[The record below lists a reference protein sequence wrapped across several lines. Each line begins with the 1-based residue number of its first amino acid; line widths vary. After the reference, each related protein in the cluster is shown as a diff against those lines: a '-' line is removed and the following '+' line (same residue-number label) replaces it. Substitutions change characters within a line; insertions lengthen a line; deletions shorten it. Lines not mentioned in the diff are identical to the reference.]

1 MTVDL
6 SCIPG
11 RAKRRTAPSFKRW
24 VMFLIVL
31 IMTGGGIAAYFLSA
45 SAPAL
50 TAAFWFCFPGIPL
63 VIGGGL
69 FALRWLVYLTGEWL
83 ADGWD
88 TAREWDLAQDIR
100 RGQRSLAMLGYVV
113 HLPHVISAESISLQL
128 LMPESITLPPQV
140 DESGER
146 LIRYASFS
154 DAGSPALVRV
164 KERLRALLADSSLQ
178 SVFQCLPQ
186 KAPLAVLFQLS
197 PDISVSTEEH
207 SVLQRLVKESIGF
220 PFNITFVCGEGMQA
234 VDAWLDSPYIMQNLL
249 VIAVNL
255 SEKITDGAGE
265 AAIALLMSS
274 PETTEVTQSVLA
286 QIRRPEQMKTKP
298 EIRSVIMQALR
309 WGETTPD
316 EIKQIW
322 LTGTGVSNKASALLS
337 TAGVRFPFAGEPCD
351 IDLKTGLTG
360 IVSPWLAIAI
370 AADRAGQFESPQLVM
385 CVPNESS
392 LPWFMTVSP
401 VEK

>member
-1 MTVDL
+1 MPVDL

-11 RAKRRTAPSFKRW
+11 RAKRRAAPSFKRW
-24 VMFLIVL
+24 GMFLIVL
-31 IMTGGGIAAYFLSA
+31 IATGGIAAYFISTSTA
-45 SAPAL
+45 DH
-50 TAAFWFCFPGIPL
+50 TAAFWFCFPGIL
-63 VIGGGL
+63 LAIGGGL

-88 TAREWDLAQDIR
+88 SAREWDLAQDIR
-100 RGQRSLAMLGYVV
+100 RGQRSLSLLGYVV

-128 LMPESITLPPQV
+128 LMPESIMLPLQV

-146 LIRYASFS
+146 LIRHASFS

-164 KERLRALLADSSLQ
+164 KERLRALLADPSLQ
-178 SVFQCLPQ
+178 NVFQRLPQ

-197 PDISVSTEEH
+197 PGISVSIEEH
-207 SVLQRLVKESIGF
+207 SVLQRLVKDIIGF
-220 PFNITFVCGEGMQA
+220 PFNITFVGGEGMQA
-234 VDAWLDSPYIMQNLL
+234 VDSWLDSPDIMQNLL
-249 VIAVNL
+249 VVALNL
-255 SEKITDGAGE
+255 SEKIIDGAGE

-274 PETTEVTQSVLA
+274 PEAREVTQSVVA
-286 QIRRPEQMKTKP
+286 EIRRPEQTKTKS
-298 EIRSVIMQALR
+298 EMSSVIMQALQ

-322 LTGTGVSNKASALLS
+322 LTGTGASNKASALLS

-351 IDLKTGLTG
+351 IDLKTGNTG
-360 IVSPWLAIAI
+360 IVSPWLAITI
-370 AADRAGQFESPQLVM
+370 AADRAGQCESPQLVM
-385 CVPNESS
+385 CVPDEIS
-392 LPWFMTVSP
+392 LPWLMTVSP